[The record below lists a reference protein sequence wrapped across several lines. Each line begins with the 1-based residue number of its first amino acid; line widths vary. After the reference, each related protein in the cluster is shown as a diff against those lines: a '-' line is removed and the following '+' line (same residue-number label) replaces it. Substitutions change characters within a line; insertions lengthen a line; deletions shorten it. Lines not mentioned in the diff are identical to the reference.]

1 MMTLMS
7 SLPPAVILIVGAI
20 VLPLLPRKIR
30 SAAYLLFPLL
40 AFVVIVNLDVGAC
53 LVIPVL
59 SYDLVLLQVDR
70 LSLAFGYVF
79 IIMTFL
85 GGIYGFH
92 VKDVGQQAASLL
104 YAGSSLGV
112 CFAGDLLTL
121 FVFWELMLV
130 GSSLLIWSRRT
141 PRSGRAGT
149 RYFMVH
155 FVGGILLLAG
165 IWLHVDSTGSLL
177 MGPFAGGIAS
187 YLILISFALN
197 AAVPPLHAWLPDA
210 YPEGTVTGSVFLS
223 AFTTKVAVYAL
234 IRCFA
239 GFEPLIWA
247 GTIMAVYGVVFAI
260 LQNDIRRLLSYHI
273 VSQVGYMVAA
283 VGIGTEM
290 AINGAT
296 AHAFTHIL
304 YKALL
309 FMGAGAVLH
318 TTGRSKLSELGGLAR
333 AMPLTLALY
342 MIGALS
348 ISAFPLFSGFVS
360 KSMVVYAAGQNHMGA
375 VVLLLYLVSI
385 ATFLSV
391 GLKLPYFTWLGPNR
405 SLKPAATP
413 VGMYLGMALTA
424 GLCIAIGVYPSLLY
438 DLLPFTVTYQPYTTA
453 KVVETMQ
460 LLAFTGLGFW
470 LLVHKLEG
478 KGYVTL
484 DTDWFYRRL
493 PGLVYGLAYRAFIVS
508 GGRSVCDFCQKL
520 PGLLRDR
527 VVLRGRRT
535 YELWRGLPRLAYGL
549 ACGLFV
555 VSGGRQAYDKILP
568 LFREYSRDIAL
579 GALFIAVS
587 LALFLILTIV

>member
-1 MMTLMS
+1 MS
-7 SLPPAVILIVGAI
+7 SLPPGLIFILGAVL
-20 VLPLLPRKIR
+20 LPLLPGKIR
-30 SAAYLLFPLL
+30 SATYLVFPLL
-40 AFVVIVNLDVGAC
+40 AFATIVNLEVGSS
-53 LVIPVL
+53 LVVPVL
-59 SYDLVLLQVDR
+59 SWELVLLQVDR

-85 GGIYGFH
+85 GGIYAFH
-92 VKDVGQQAASLL
+92 VKDVGQQSASLL
-104 YAGSSLGV
+104 YAGSALGV

-141 PRSGRAGT
+141 AQSGRAGT
-149 RYFMVH
+149 RYFLVH
-155 FVGGILLLAG
+155 FVAGILLLAG
-165 IWLHVDSTGSLL
+165 IWLHMDKTGSLL
-177 MGPFAGGIAS
+177 IGPVAGSLAS
-187 YLILISFALN
+187 TLILISFAVN

-239 GFEPLIWA
+239 GFEPLIWV
-247 GTIMAVYGVVFAI
+247 GTIMAIYGVVFAI
-260 LQNDIRRLLSYHI
+260 LQNDVRRLLSYHI

-333 AMPLTLALY
+333 SMPLTLILY

-375 VVLLLYLVSI
+375 VVLLMYLVSI

-391 GLKLPYFTWLGPNR
+391 GLKLPYFTWLGSDRALRP
-405 SLKPAATP
+405 SATP
-413 VGMYLGMALTA
+413 VGMYVSMALTA

-438 DLLPFTVTYQPYTTA
+438 DVLPFTVTYQPYTMA

-460 LLAFTGLGFW
+460 LLGFTGLGFW
-470 LLVHKLEG
+470 LLVHRLEG
-478 KGYVTL
+478 KNYMTL

-493 PGLVYGLAYRAFIVS
+493 PGLVYVLAYRLFALL
-508 GGRSVCDFCQKL
+508 GGQRAHVFFRGL
-520 PGLLRDR
+520 PGLLRGHA
-527 VVLRGRRT
+527 VLTGRRI
-535 YELWRGLPRLAYGL
+535 YEFSGSLPTLANRLARGL
-549 ACGLFV
+549 FD
-555 VSGGRQAYDKILP
+555 VSGGRQVYERTLP

-579 GALFIAVS
+579 GALFVAVL
-587 LALFLILTIV
+587 LALFLILTLV

>member
-1 MMTLMS
+1 MIS
-7 SLPPAVILIVGAI
+7 NLPPALFFILGAI
-20 VLPLLPRKIR
+20 LLPLLPQKIR
-30 SAAYLLFPLL
+30 SGAYLVFPIL
-40 AFVVIVNLDVGAC
+40 AFATVANLEVGAG
-53 LVIPVL
+53 LVVPVL
-59 SYDLVLLQVDR
+59 NWDLVLLQVDR

-85 GGIYGFH
+85 GGIYAFH
-92 VKDVGQQAASLL
+92 VKDVGQQSASLL

-121 FVFWELMLV
+121 FVFWELMMV

-141 PRSGRAGT
+141 ARSGRAGT
-149 RYFMVH
+149 RYFLTH

-165 IWLHVDSTGSLL
+165 IWFHLENTGSL
-177 MGPFAGGIAS
+177 MIGPLTGGVAS
-187 YLILISFALN
+187 YLILICFVMN

-223 AFTTKVAVYAL
+223 AFTTKVAVYTL

-239 GFEPLIWA
+239 GFELLIWA
-247 GTIMAVYGVVFAI
+247 GIIMAVYGVVFAI

-309 FMGAGAVLH
+309 FMGAGAVLY
-318 TTGRSKLSELGGLAR
+318 TTGRSKLSQLGGLAR
-333 AMPLTLALY
+333 SMPLIMTLY

-360 KSMVVYAAGQNHMGA
+360 KSMVVYAAGQNKLG
-375 VVLLLYLVSI
+375 VIVLLMYLVSI

-391 GLKLPYFTWLGPNR
+391 GLKLPYFTWFGPDR
-405 SLKPAATP
+405 SLKSAASP
-413 VGMYLGMALTA
+413 VGMYISMTLTA

-438 DLLPFTVTYQPYTTA
+438 DLLPFKVEYAPYTTA

-460 LLAFTGLGFW
+460 LMVFTGFGFW
-470 LLVHKLEG
+470 LLIHKLEG
-478 KGYVTL
+478 KNYITL

-493 PGLVYGLAYRAFIVS
+493 FVLAGGFSCRLFDLA
-508 GGRSVCDFCQKL
+508 GGRRACGFYRRFPELLHGMIVMGGHRIYEFVREL
-520 PGLLRDR
+520 PGQAFWFVR
-527 VVLRGRRT
+527 RGF
-535 YELWRGLPRLAYGL
+535 A
-549 ACGLFV
+549 
-555 VSGGRQAYDKILP
+555 VSRGRQAYDKTLALI
-568 LFREYSRDIAL
+568 REYEGDIAL
-579 GALFIAVS
+579 GVLIFSAFMALLLN
-587 LALFLILTIV
+587 LAIL

>member
-1 MMTLMS
+1 MIS
-7 SLPPAVILIVGAI
+7 SLPPALILVVGAI

-30 SAAYLLFPLL
+30 PALYLLFPIL
-40 AFVVIVNLDVGAC
+40 AFIVLVNLDAGAR
-53 LVIPVL
+53 LVV
-59 SYDLVLLQVDR
+59 SVMGYDLVLLQADR
-70 LSLAFGYVF
+70 LSLAFGYIFV
-79 IIMTFL
+79 IMTFL
-85 GGIYGFH
+85 GGVYGFH
-92 VKDVGQQAASLL
+92 VRDVGQQAASLL

-121 FVFWELMLV
+121 FVFWELMMV

-141 PRSGRAGT
+141 RQSGRAGM
-149 RYFMVH
+149 RYFVVH
-155 FVGGILLLAG
+155 FVGGILLLGG
-165 IWLHVDSTGSLL
+165 IWLHADSTGSLAV
-177 MGPFAGGIAS
+177 GPFAGGMAS

-239 GFEPLIWA
+239 GFEPLIWV

-273 VSQVGYMVAA
+273 ISQVGYMVAA

-318 TTGRSKLSELGGLAR
+318 TTGRSKLSQLGGLAR
-333 AMPLTLALY
+333 SMPLTLVLY

-360 KSMVVYAAGQNHMGA
+360 KSMVVYAAGQNHLGA
-375 VVLLLYLVSI
+375 VVLLMYLVSI

-391 GLKLPYFTWLGPNR
+391 GLKLPYFTWFGSDR
-405 SLKPAATP
+405 SLKPSSTP
-413 VGMYLGMALTA
+413 AGMYISMALTA
-424 GLCIAIGVYPSLLY
+424 GLCVAIGIYPSLLY
-438 DLLPFTVTYQPYTTA
+438 DVLPFTVTYRPYTMA

-460 LLAFTGLGFW
+460 LLAFTGFGFW
-470 LLVHKLEG
+470 LLVHRLEG
-478 KGYVTL
+478 KNHITL

-493 PGLVYGLAYRAFIVS
+493 PRLIYGLAYRLYALW
-508 GGRSVCDFCQKL
+508 GGPRAREFFRDL
-520 PGLLRDR
+520 PGALRGY
-527 VVLRGRRT
+527 VVLTGNSMYQLNRN
-535 YELWRGLPRLAYGL
+535 LPRAANRLARE
-549 ACGLFV
+549 LFA
-555 VSGGRQAYDKILP
+555 VSGGRQAYERMLP
-568 LFREYSRDIAL
+568 QFREYSRDIAL
-579 GALFIAVS
+579 GALFIAIA
-587 LALFLILTIV
+587 LAVFLIATIA

>member
-1 MMTLMS
+1 MS
-7 SLPPAVILIVGAI
+7 SLPPAFIFILGAI
-20 VLPLLPRKIR
+20 LLPLLPRKIR

-40 AFVVIVNLDVGAC
+40 AFATMVNLDVGAS
-53 LVIPVL
+53 LVVPVL
-59 SYDLVLLQVDR
+59 NWDLVLLQVDR

-79 IIMTFL
+79 VIMALL

-92 VKDVGQQAASLL
+92 LKDTGQQVASLL
-104 YAGSSLGV
+104 YAGSSVGV
-112 CFAGDLLTL
+112 IFAGDLLTL
-121 FVFWELMLV
+121 FVFWEVMLV

-141 PRSGRAGT
+141 PQSGRAGT

-165 IWLHVDSTGSLL
+165 IWLHVDSTGSISV
-177 MGPFAGGIAS
+177 GPFAGGMAS
-187 YLILISFALN
+187 YLILVSFALN

-210 YPEGTVTGSVFLS
+210 YPQGTVTGSVFLS

-239 GFEPLIWA
+239 GFEPLIWV

-333 AMPLTLALY
+333 AMPLTLVLY

-405 SLKPAATP
+405 SLKPTATP

-438 DLLPFTVTYQPYTTA
+438 DILPFTVEYQPYTTA

-470 LLVHKLEG
+470 VLVHKLGG
-478 KGYVTL
+478 KDYITL

-493 PGLVYGLAYRAFIVS
+493 PRLAYELACRLFVLS
-508 GGRSVCDFCQKL
+508 G
-520 PGLLRDR
+520 
-527 VVLRGRRT
+527 GRRT
-535 YELWRGLPRLAYGL
+535 YDFCRTLPSLLHGHVVSRGRRAYDFCQRLPRLANRL
-549 ACGLFV
+549 AYELFV
-555 VSGGRQAYDKILP
+555 VSGGRQTYDKILP
-568 LFREYSRDIAL
+568 IFREYARDIAL
-579 GALFIAVS
+579 GSLVIAVC
-587 LALFLILTIV
+587 LGILLVLTLL